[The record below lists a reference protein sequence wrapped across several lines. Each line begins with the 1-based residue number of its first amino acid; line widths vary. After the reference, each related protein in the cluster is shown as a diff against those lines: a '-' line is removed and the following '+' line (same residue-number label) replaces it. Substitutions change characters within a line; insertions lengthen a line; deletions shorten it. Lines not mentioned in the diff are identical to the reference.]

1 MCNFIAQLIQS
12 QLTNEI
18 VWRGYQQLYCFPQY
32 GKMICFMDI
41 LIMERYWMTPEF
53 LCAISV
59 QGTEPPNTEKPGWWD
74 PPGSHRIKTHI
85 HRDSQQGFP
94 APTWLEGRHSGD
106 CGLWVTHL
114 PADGGYYLLLDMFL
128 DMYFLD
134 REINKKKMTIN
145 TIIYW
150 ILRMRQDYA

>member
-1 MCNFIAQLIQS
+1 MQLHCS
-12 QLTNEI
+12 TNSKPADQWNCLEGVPATLLFPPI
-18 VWRGYQQLYCFPQY
+18 WENDMLYGYTYN
-32 GKMICFMDI
+32 GKVLNDSRI
-41 LIMERYWMTPEF
+41 

-59 QGTEPPNTEKPGWWD
+59 QGTEPPNAEKPGWWD
-74 PPGSHRIKTHI
+74 PPGGHRIKTHI
-85 HRDSQQGFP
+85 HRDSRQCFP

-150 ILRMRQDYA
+150 ILRMCQDYA